1 MRGKSKKIG
10 LLVIACIIL
19 VLFIVISIAPSNSN
33 GPTNRTENTEN
44 SNDAYKAGSGGTP
57 TTLITDINGPFSI
70 AYAGVDTKGFYH
82 MQVSD
87 SSPGGRQAAIK
98 WLENAGYD
106 ISTLVIDFVD
116 FNNPLKPPKAGL

>member
-1 MRGKSKKIG
+1 MHSKSKKIG

-19 VLFIVISIAPSNSN
+19 VLFIVIIIYPSNKS
-33 GPTNRTENTEN
+33 TNYIENTY
-44 SNDAYKAGSGGTP
+44 DTPKAGSGGIP
-57 TTLITDINGPFSI
+57 VILITDINGPFSI
-70 AYAGVDTKGFYH
+70 AYAGIDTKGFYH

-87 SSPGGRQAAIK
+87 SSPKGRQEAIK

-116 FNNPLKPPKAGL
+116 FNNPLKPPKEDL